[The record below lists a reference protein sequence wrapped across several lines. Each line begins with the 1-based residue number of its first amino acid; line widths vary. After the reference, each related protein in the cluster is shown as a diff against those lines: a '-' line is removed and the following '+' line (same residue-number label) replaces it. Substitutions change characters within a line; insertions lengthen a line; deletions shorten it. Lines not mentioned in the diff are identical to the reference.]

1 MSTADYKKKMT
12 GLIEVLRG
20 EGWRVEPTRNGHV
33 RLIPPDTGQK
43 IVHAPGT
50 SSDHR
55 GFANVLAQ
63 LRRSG
68 YQDR

>member
-1 MSTADYKKKMT
+1 
-12 GLIEVLRG
+12 
-20 EGWRVEPTRNGHV
+20 VEPTRNGHV
-33 RLIPPDTGQK
+33 QLIPPDKQYE

>member
-1 MSTADYKKKMT
+1 MSTTDYKKKMN
-12 GLIEVLRG
+12 GLIEILRG
-20 EGWRVEPTRNGHV
+20 EGWRVEPTRPGHV
-33 RLIPPDTGQK
+33 QLIPPDKQYE